1 MKFPIPFFLIVLSL
15 TGCVSVDNTVSMQVG
30 TDKDRAAIHQ
40 LIVEWERAFNAH
52 DAKAVAATYAQQA
65 ETLDKYGMKLL
76 KGREAIQRQV
86 QTSLDEN
93 PNVKTKQ
100 TEFEVRFLSP
110 TLAVQTG
117 YWNDDGLETEF
128 DKKRPNGMWTSVVKK
143 IDGEWLY
150 FIDRFWPEQQSE
162 ENLVKVGGND
172 SVVKAELAI
181 EKEVSQFINNSKAY
195 AVKKQNVGN
204 NSNKTEL
211 LLTRAISLNP
221 SNPRLFSARAKLYAD
236 QNRPKL
242 AARDYFSFSELDLE
256 SDVES
261 HEATIA
267 WMDGAAAQVL
277 AEDLSSYQSYCLNM
291 LRRFEGTQDTIVA
304 ERVAKSVLFQKTSK
318 EALPMA
324 KKMADLAMKNDWPH
338 ARFVKGLA
346 NYRAGNF
353 KAASNYAEECLS
365 LPKRNVFL
373 DIQANLLLAMASN
386 AQGDSA
392 KYKASLSKAKG
403 HMENIK
409 YYWFHNKVI
418 CQSLLSQAEKQ

>member
-1 MKFPIPFFLIVLSL
+1 MRMKFPIPFFLIVLSL
-15 TGCVSVDNTVSMQVG
+15 TGCVSVDN
-30 TDKDRAAIHQ
+30 
-40 LIVEWERAFNAH
+40 
-52 DAKAVAATYAQQA
+52 
-65 ETLDKYGMKLL
+65 
-76 KGREAIQRQV
+76 
-86 QTSLDEN
+86 
-93 PNVKTKQ
+93 
-100 TEFEVRFLSP
+100 
-110 TLAVQTG
+110 
-117 YWNDDGLETEF
+117 
-128 DKKRPNGMWTSVVKK
+128 
-143 IDGEWLY
+143 
-150 FIDRFWPEQQSE
+150 
-162 ENLVKVGGND
+162 
-172 SVVKAELAI
+172 KAELAI
-181 EKEVSQFINNSKAY
+181 EKEVSQFTNNSNAY
-195 AVKKQNVGN
+195 ALKKPNIEN

-221 SNPRLFSARAKLYAD
+221 SNPRLISARAKLYAD

-392 KYKASLSKAKG
+392 NYKASLSKAKSQ
-403 HMENIK
+403 MENIK

-418 CQSLLSQAEKQ
+418 CQSLLFQAEKQ

>member
-1 MKFPIPFFLIVLSL
+1 ML
-15 TGCVSVDNTVSMQVG
+15 VDWV
-30 TDKDRAAIHQ
+30 RAY
-40 LIVEWERAFNAH
+40 NAH
-52 DAKAVAATYAQQA
+52 DAKALAAIYAKDA
-65 ETLDKYGMKLL
+65 DLSHKMKLL
-76 KGREAIQRQV
+76 KGREAIQRLWQERF
-86 QTSLDEN
+86 DKN
-93 PNVKTKQ
+93 PNIKTKQ
-100 TEFEVRFLSP
+100 TSLEVRFLSP
-110 TLAVQTG
+110 TLALETG
-117 YWNDDGLETEF
+117 YWEDDGVDDPERLKTG
-128 DKKRPNGMWTSVVKK
+128 KVGMWTCVHQK
-143 IDGEWLY
+143 IGGKWL
-150 FIDRFWPEQQSE
+150 IISDRGWPKQQSE
-162 ENLVKVGGND
+162 ENLLKVDGND
-172 SVVKAELAI
+172 SVVKAELEI

-195 AVKKQNVGN
+195 TVKKQNVGN

-291 LRRFEGTQDTIVA
+291 LRRFEGTEDTIVA
-304 ERVAKSVLFQKTSK
+304 ERVAKSVLFQKIGK
-318 EALPMA
+318 KALPMA

-338 ARFVKGLA
+338 ARFVQGLA

-365 LPKRNVFL
+365 LPKGNVFL

-418 CQSLLSQAEKQ
+418 CQSLLFQAEKQ

>member
-1 MKFPIPFFLIVLSL
+1 MKKLISL
-15 TGCVSVDNTVSMQVG
+15 IIFVGLAINVSGQHQPKNFKQEG
-30 TDKDRAAIHQ
+30 TDKDRADIHQ

-86 QTSLDEN
+86 QDSLDEN

-100 TEFEVRFLSP
+100 TELEVRFLSP

-128 DKKRPNGMWTSVVKK
+128 AKKRPNGMWTSVVKK
-143 IDGEWLY
+143 IDGKWLY

-162 ENLVKVGGND
+162 EDQVKL
-172 SVVKAELAI
+172 ELEI
-181 EKEVSQFINNSKAY
+181 EKEVSRFILNSKTY
-195 AVKKQNVGN
+195 TLKKQNVGN

-211 LLTRAISLNP
+211 ILTRAISLNP

-236 QNRPKL
+236 QDRPKL
-242 AARDYFSFSELDLE
+242 AARDYFHFSELDLE

-277 AEDLSSYQSYCLNM
+277 AEDLSAYQSYCLNM
-291 LRRFEGTQDTIVA
+291 LRRFEGTEDTIVA
-304 ERVAKSVLFQKTSK
+304 ERVAKSVLFQKIDK
-318 EALPMA
+318 KALPMA
-324 KKMADLAMKNDWPH
+324 KKMADFAMKNDWPH

-353 KAASNYAEECLS
+353 KVAINYAEECLS

-392 KYKASLSKAKG
+392 KYKASLSKARG
-403 HMENIK
+403 HMKNIK

-418 CQSLLSQAEKQ
+418 CQSLLFQAEKQ